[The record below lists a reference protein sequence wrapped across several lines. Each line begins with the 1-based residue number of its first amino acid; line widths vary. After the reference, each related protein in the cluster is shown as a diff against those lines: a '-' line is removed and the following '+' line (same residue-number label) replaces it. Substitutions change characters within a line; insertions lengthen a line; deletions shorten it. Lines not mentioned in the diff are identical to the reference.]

1 MLRPVVLLSALLLAA
16 GCAQRTTAV
25 MNPWI
30 GKTDMQ
36 LMAAWGAPD
45 LESTSGGEGRHLTW
59 VHRTDDGHP
68 ICRRSFTVV
77 DHRVEAASSTCAW

>member
-1 MLRPVVLLSALLLAA
+1 MTRTLALLAA
-16 GCAQRTTAV
+16 LAITAGCAPHTQAV

-45 LESTSGGEGRHLTW
+45 LESTSDGMGRHLTW
-59 VHRTDDGHP
+59 VHRTDDGRP
-68 ICRRSFTVV
+68 ICKRSFTVI
-77 DHRVEAASSTCAW
+77 DHRVEEASSSCAW